1 MSDLFPKPNNGIAGI
16 GKTRKQTLS
25 RLERRRL
32 IKSFQPA
39 AVAFHHDGGDEL
51 VPRNLLALEGTDEF
65 CSEGPQRRLRTEK
78 DHIRSGEIF
87 LGIVEIAQR
96 GDLSLYGWGP
106 S

>member
-1 MSDLFPKPNNGIAGI
+1 
-16 GKTRKQTLS
+16 
-25 RLERRRL
+25 
-32 IKSFQPA
+32 
-39 AVAFHHDGGDEL
+39 L

-87 LGIVEIAQR
+87 LRIVEIAQR